1 MNRNVSA
8 QISYDR
14 LNKGV
19 DIRDPSTANFLIDS
33 TDRDGY
39 NSQTVFTPGV
49 SPTVFSSDF
58 TITKPSQNL
67 ITGFFTRFALTE
79 IELAWNIQNV
89 TPTLGNNRTDLFLV
103 NGGVGVAYSVTIAA
117 GNYTVEEGLNAIL
130 ASLNAIV
137 NGWTLDNSTAIV
149 GKKRLVAPAGYTF
162 NFYRSVPVTNS
173 PNGVPNLNLAQALGF
188 LVYSRLPTV
197 AETTFN
203 YNIAAN
209 PNLLAYE
216 YIDITCPQLASQQ
229 KVKDATTSS
238 FDANDIVFRWHFA
251 SDASYPESFD
261 GMGYPILPGYKP
273 FNVRRYLAF
282 PKQIRWDPLL
292 PLGQI
297 QFTVYTDRQNV
308 LSYKYLAESVEFKML
323 MLISEV

>member
-1 MNRNVSA
+1 MNRNVGA

-14 LNKGV
+14 LNKGIDV
-19 DIRDPSTANFLIDS
+19 RDPSTANFLIDS
-33 TDRDGY
+33 TDRDNY
-39 NSQTVFTPGV
+39 NSQTVFTPGE
-49 SPTVFSSDF
+49 SPTTFSSNF
-58 TITKPSQNL
+58 LINKLNQNL
-67 ITGFFTRFALTE
+67 VTGFFTRFALTE

-89 TPTLGNNRTDLFLV
+89 SDVLGNHRTELFLV
-103 NGGVGVAYSVTIAA
+103 TGGVGVAYGVTIAN
-117 GNYTVEEGLNAIL
+117 GNYTVQAGLDAML
-130 ASLNAIV
+130 VALNGIV
-137 NGWTLDNSTAIV
+137 AGWTLQDSTANV
-149 GKKRLVAPAGYTF
+149 GKKRLLAPAGYTF
-162 NFYRSVPVTNS
+162 NFYRQTAVTAS

-197 AETTFN
+197 GETTFN

-229 KVKDATTSS
+229 KVKDATTSN

-251 SDASYPESFD
+251 SDASYPESYD
-261 GMGYPILPGYKP
+261 GYGYPILPGYKP

-297 QFTVYTDRQNV
+297 QFTTYTDRQDV
-308 LSYKYLAESVEFKML
+308 LTYKYLSESVEFKML

>member
-1 MNRNVSA
+1 MNRNVGA

-14 LNKGV
+14 LAKGV
-19 DIRDPSTANFLIDS
+19 DIRDASTANFLIDS
-33 TDRDGY
+33 TDRENY
-39 NSQTVFTPGV
+39 NQQTSYTPGV
-49 SPTVFSSDF
+49 SPTVFSSNF
-58 TITKPSQNL
+58 LINKPSQNL
-67 ITGFFTRFALTE
+67 VTGFFTRFALTE

-89 TPTLGNNRTDLFLV
+89 SSDLGNHRTNLFLV
-103 NGGVGVAYSVTIAA
+103 NGGVGVSYGVTISN
-117 GNYTVEEGLNAIL
+117 GNYTVESGLNALL
-130 ASLNAIV
+130 ASINAIQA
-137 NGWTLDNSTAIV
+137 GFILQDSTANV
-149 GKKRLVAPAGYTF
+149 GKKRLLAPAGFTF
-162 NFYRSVPVTNS
+162 NFYRSAAATAS
-173 PNGVPNLNLAQALGF
+173 PNGVPNLDLAQSLGF

-216 YIDITCPQLASQQ
+216 YIDITCPQLSSQQ
-229 KVKDATTSS
+229 KVKDATTSG

-251 SDASYPESFD
+251 NDGSYPQSYD
-261 GMGYPILPGYKP
+261 GYGYPILPGYKP
-273 FNVRRYLAF
+273 FNLRRYLAF

-292 PLGQI
+292 PLGQV
-297 QFTVYTDRQNV
+297 QFTTYTDRQDV